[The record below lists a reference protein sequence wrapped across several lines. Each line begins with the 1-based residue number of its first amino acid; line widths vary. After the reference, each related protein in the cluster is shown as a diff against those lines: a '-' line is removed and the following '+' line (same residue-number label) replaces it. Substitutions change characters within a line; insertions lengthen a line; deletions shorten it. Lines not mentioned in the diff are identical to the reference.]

1 MKKGITLI
9 ILIFVI
15 LVLVTQGI
23 HFVRGANLP
32 VNILSD
38 STVNS
43 STRFFIETVD
53 SANDTGQYI
62 SVAIDQDSSD
72 VYVSYYDN
80 TEQNLRSATYV
91 GSGGN
96 CGVDNSWKCRTM
108 DQVGDVGKYTSIAV
122 NPQNSHIGI
131 AYHDYD
137 ERALQYTTGAC
148 YGSSCLWSLSTIDTG
163 SSLGNDYDGLYNSLV
178 YQSDGRPAIA
188 YYTSKLTGD
197 DFLRVATYVG
207 SGGNCGQDS
216 AAGKWDCQIVASGN
230 KVGKFASLALDSAED
245 RHIAY
250 YDGGNDS
257 LMYANSIGGSY
268 NSFEILPKE
277 AGQYASLAVDT
288 DHGDVRHIAHYDGT
302 NNKLEYAKYVGSGG
316 NGNCGFDSSSTKF
329 LWQCDEIDDM
339 GPDPYSPR
347 GLDIAVDNAGYPI
360 IVYGANYTLKIARPV
375 AALGLLVGNCGPV
388 DLFYTW
394 QCDTIAQSRVGQGQA
409 NYVSLAVNSAGLGTI
424 AYYGDFSSSSNNN
437 GDMKIAY
444 QQLHLYLPLVTKK

>member
-1 MKKGITLI
+1 MKKKITI
-9 ILIFVI
+9 ILFLFII
-15 LVLVTQGI
+15 LALGSQGI
-23 HFVRGANLP
+23 HFVQGAEFLE
-32 VNILSD
+32 NILAV
-38 STVNS
+38 TGYTS

-62 SVAIDQDSSD
+62 SVAIDQDSND

-108 DQVGDVGKYTSIAV
+108 DQAGNVGKYTSIAV
-122 NPQNSHIGI
+122 NPQNNHIGI
-131 AYHDYD
+131 AYHDHD
-137 ERALQYTTGAC
+137 ELALQYTTGAC
-148 YGSSCLWSLSTIDTG
+148 YEPSCLWQLSTIDIG
-163 SSLGNDYDGLYNSLV
+163 SSLASENDGLYTSLV

-197 DFLRVATYVG
+197 DFLKLATYVG

-230 KVGKFASLALDSAED
+230 GVGKFASLALDSAED

-250 YDGGNDS
+250 YDSGNDS

-268 NSFEILPKE
+268 NSFEILSKE

-288 DHGDVRHIAHYDGT
+288 DHGDARHIAHYDKA

-316 NGNCGFDSSSTKF
+316 NCGYFF
-329 LWQCDEIDDM
+329 NEYRWQCDEIDDM
-339 GPDPYSPR
+339 GSEPSSPR
-347 GLDIAVDNAGYPI
+347 GVDIAVDKAGYPI
-360 IVYGANYTLKIARPV
+360 IAYGSAYALKVARPV
-375 AALGLLVGNCGPV
+375 EALGILVGNCGPV

-394 QCDTIAQSRVGQGQA
+394 QCDYINIPFSGKGQA
-409 NYVSLAVNSAGLGTI
+409 NYASIAVNSAGLWTS
-424 AYYGDFSSSSNNN
+424 AYYGNFSKDTNDD
-437 GDMKIAY
+437 GDMKVTY
-444 QQLHLYLPLVTKK
+444 QRLQLFLPLVTKK